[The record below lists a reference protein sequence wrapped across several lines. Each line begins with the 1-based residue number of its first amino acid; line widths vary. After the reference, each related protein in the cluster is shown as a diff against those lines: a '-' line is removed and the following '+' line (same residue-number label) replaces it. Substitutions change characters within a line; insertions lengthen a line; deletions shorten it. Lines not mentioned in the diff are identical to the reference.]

1 MKKKDPQISAGLS
14 SNRRS
19 FLKKSVAAAGAAT
32 VGVGLLKSPSR
43 AFAQEHE
50 DGNGRLN
57 RGDAAILRFLQALET
72 IETDLWRQ
80 YAELGGA
87 GANVPGTVGIS
98 PIDLTL
104 NGAPIPTALAPLYIA
119 GLEQLD
125 ADMPQYIDDNTDDEI
140 SHESFLRN
148 YLESKGEAVADL
160 SQFFNLPPSQVPGV
174 PNTGR
179 LTNLMQ
185 LTVDTTWW
193 TRYRSDSQ
201 NPDLG
206 DSFAHAVPDL
216 AKNQHTAIPRSNQD
230 LIADPNQ
237 PGGVSMHTQAI
248 ANTAGFHFAFIE
260 QGGSSLYPQLA
271 QRVTHPEVLR
281 ILLSIGPTET
291 SHFQTWHDKAGNAV
305 QVTDTDTGF
314 PGSTGA
320 TVTFP
325 NLNDPTH
332 TTAQADSLQTNLIM
346 PEPTFFLNRKFGRV
360 SIIRPTETRN
370 AARAAVK
377 SFVDD
382 GLFIGHGFGTKTSD
396 GFVEKMFALAEEAD
410 EARRDV
416 E

>member
-1 MKKKDPQISAGLS
+1 MKKKDPQISAGLA

-19 FLKKSVAAAGAAT
+19 FLRKGVAAAGAAT
-32 VGVGLLKSPSR
+32 VGLGLLKSPSR
-43 AFAQEHE
+43 AYAQEHE

-72 IETDLWRQ
+72 IEADLWRQ

-87 GANVPGTVGIS
+87 GAKTPGTVGNS
-98 PIDLTL
+98 PIDLSF
-104 NGAPIPTALAPLYIA
+104 PTALAPLYIA

-125 ADMPQYIDDNTDDEI
+125 GDMPQYIDDNTDDEL

-160 SQFFNLPPSQVPGV
+160 SKFFNLSPSQVPGV

-179 LTNLMQ
+179 LTNLTQ
-185 LTVDTTWW
+185 LTIDTSWW
-193 TRYRSDSQ
+193 TRYRSDSK

-206 DSFAHAVPDL
+206 DTFAQAIPTLAVG
-216 AKNQHTAIPRSNQD
+216 QHTAIPRTSAD
-230 LIADPNQ
+230 LSADPSQ
-237 PGGVSMHTQAI
+237 PGGVSVHTQAI

-271 QRVTHPEVLR
+271 QRVSNAEVLR
-281 ILLSIGPTET
+281 VLLSIGPTET
-291 SHFQTWHDKAGNAV
+291 SHFQTWHDKAGNAILL
-305 QVTDTDTGF
+305 TDTDTGF

-325 NLNDPTH
+325 NLNGNTD
-332 TTAQADSLQTNLIM
+332 QKLADEFQTNLIM
-346 PEPTFFLNRKFGRV
+346 PEPTFFLNKKLGMV
-360 SIIRPTETRN
+360 SIIRPTETEG
-370 AARAAVK
+370 AAMAALE
-377 SFVDD
+377 SLTND
-382 GLFIGHGFGTKTSD
+382 GLFIGHTSKSGKSD
-396 GFVEKMFALAEEAD
+396 GFLELLQGLAEEAD
-410 EARRDV
+410 NARRQA

>member
-19 FLKKSVAAAGAAT
+19 FLRKGVAAAGAAT
-32 VGVGLLKSPSR
+32 VGMGLLKSPAH

-50 DGNGRLN
+50 GGRLN

-87 GANVPGTVGIS
+87 GANVPGTVGNS

-104 NGAPIPTALAPLYIA
+104 NGAAIPTALAPLYIA
-119 GLEQLD
+119 GLQQLD
-125 ADMPQYIDDNTDDEI
+125 GDMPQYIVDNTDDEI

-148 YLESKGEAVADL
+148 YLESKGEPVADL
-160 SQFFNLPPSQVPGV
+160 SKFFDLTPSQVTGV

-179 LTNLMQ
+179 LTNLTQ

-193 TRYRSDSQ
+193 TRYRSDSM

-206 DSFAHAVPDL
+206 DSNFAQAIPTL
-216 AKNQHTAIPRSNQD
+216 AQNQHTAIPRSNKD

-237 PGGVSMHTQAI
+237 PGGVSVHTQAI

-271 QRVTHPEVLR
+271 QRVNNVEVLR

-291 SHFQTWHDKAGNAV
+291 SHFQTWHDKAGNAI
-305 QVTDTDTGF
+305 QLTDTDTGF

-325 NLNDPTH
+325 NLNDPAH
-332 TTAQADSLQTNLIM
+332 TAAQADELQSNLIM
-346 PEPTFFLNRKFGRV
+346 PEPTFFLNKKFGPV
-360 SIIRPTETRN
+360 SIIRPTETEN
-370 AARAAVK
+370 AAKAALK
-377 SFVDD
+377 SLMDD
-382 GLFIGHGFGTKTSD
+382 GLFIGHTSKSGKSD
-396 GFVEKMFALAEEAD
+396 GFVELLTKLAEDAD
-410 EARRDV
+410 DARRELD
-416 E
+416 